1 MKKYR
6 ISIEA
11 IKDLEKIWAYTYNTW
26 SIEQADRYLNQ
37 IIDEIE
43 YISIN
48 PKNGKDFSNIRQGY
62 MRTKVK
68 LHFIFYKI
76 NTQNKIIEIIR
87 ILHQQMDIENRL

>member
-1 MKKYR
+1 
-6 ISIEA
+6 
-11 IKDLEKIWAYTYNTW
+11 
-26 SIEQADRYLNQ
+26 
-37 IIDEIE
+37 
-43 YISIN
+43 
-48 PKNGKDFSNIRQGY
+48 